1 MRTVGI
7 DYGDKRIGV
16 SFSDLSGTL
25 AGESFTIFVK
35 NPEIALNELCDAITS
50 RGAGEIVLGYPKH
63 MNADIGDRAKKSEE
77 IAERLRERTSLPV
90 ILWDE
95 RCTTVDAHR
104 ILSET
109 GHHGKSRRDKV
120 DSVAASLI
128 LQNYLDFKAIS
139 KRNNI

>member
-16 SFSDLSGTL
+16 SFSDISGTL
-25 AGESFTIFVK
+25 AGESFTINVTDPKAAFD
-35 NPEIALNELCDAITS
+35 ELCNAIIS
-50 RGAGEIVLGYPKH
+50 RSVGEIVLGYPKH

-77 IAERLRERTSLPV
+77 IAEILKERTKLPV

-109 GHHGKSRRDKV
+109 GYHGKKRRAKV
-120 DSVAASLI
+120 DSVAAALI

-139 KRNNI
+139 RS

>member
-1 MRTVGI
+1 MRIAGI

-16 SFSDLSGTL
+16 SFSDLSGML
-25 AGESFTIFVK
+25 AGESFTINVT
-35 NPEIALNELCDAITS
+35 NPDKAFDELCESIIS
-50 RGAGEIVLGYPKH
+50 RSCSEIVLGYPKH
-63 MNADIGDRAKKSEE
+63 MNADIGDRAKKSEL
-77 IAERLRERTSLPV
+77 IAEKLRKRTNLNV

-109 GHHGKSRRDKV
+109 GYHGKKRRAKI

-128 LQNYLDFKAIS
+128 LQNYLDY
-139 KRNNI
+139 KRGTGF

>member
-16 SFSDLSGTL
+16 SFSDISGTL
-25 AGESFTIFVK
+25 AGESFTINVTDPK
-35 NPEIALNELCDAITS
+35 AALDELCDAILS
-50 RGAGEIVLGYPKH
+50 RSVGEIVLGYPKH

-77 IAERLRERTSLPV
+77 IAQILKERTKLPV

-95 RCTTVDAHR
+95 RCTTVNAHR

-109 GHHGKSRRDKV
+109 GYRGKKRRAKV
-120 DSVAASLI
+120 DSVAAALI

-139 KRNNI
+139 RS